1 MARFEVQLDVA
12 AGVDQVWARMVDWPA
27 HGRWVPL
34 TTVRVLT
41 PSGSG
46 VGARFVGRTG
56 LGLLAFDDPM
66 EIVGWRPPLDGV
78 AGRCEV
84 VKQGRVVLGSA
95 WFEVAPAPGGSR
107 VTWDEQIEIVP
118 VWLTRPAGRI
128 LSALGRIGFTRALRV
143 MAREAE
149 RATADPAEGAAP

>member
-84 VKQGRVVLGSA
+84 VKQGRSSQ
-95 WFEVAPAPGGSR
+95 FRQSVAFK
-107 VTWDEQIEIVP
+107 
-118 VWLTRPAGRI
+118 RI
-128 LSALGRIGFTRALRV
+128 
-143 MAREAE
+143 
-149 RATADPAEGAAP
+149 